1 MDLQRRGFFLVTG
14 VSMGS
19 KVRSGLTAGLASLC
33 LLAAGPCPRDLA
45 GPIAPSEWGG
55 DHIGLTI
62 SDAGGAL
69 EYDCANGTIDQK
81 IVTATDGNFTAL
93 GTHSPG
99 HGGPIMQGEVP
110 VRRPARYDGWT
121 DGDQMTMKVTLTDSG
136 AALGTFNLKRGQAGR
151 ILRCL

>member
-1 MDLQRRGFFLVTG
+1 MRLPV
-14 VSMGS
+14 GS
-19 KVRSGLTAGLASLC
+19 ALTIGLASLC
-33 LLAAGPCPRDLA
+33 LIAPGPCTKDLA

-55 DHIGLTI
+55 DHVGLTV

-69 EYDCANGTIDQK
+69 EYDCASGTIDQK
-81 IVTATDGNFTAL
+81 IVAATDGNFTAL

-121 DGDQMTMKVTLTDSG
+121 DGDQMTLKVTLTDSG
-136 AALGTFNLKRGQAGR
+136 EALGTFNLKRGQSGR